1 MPENQLWQV
10 WEGERER
17 PKDTHTEKNPVENGN
32 RILQSTHEKNSK
44 AENHEMMP
52 RLISN
57 QKMHD
62 ETLIPVHNQQIGKE
76 KDI

>member
-1 MPENQLWQV
+1 M
-10 WEGERER
+10 
-17 PKDTHTEKNPVENGN
+17 ENGN

-57 QKMHD
+57 QNMHD